1 MIEIKNI
8 LYLLQDKNVVLE
20 IKTKKQDY
28 FMKGTRDKYT
38 KYTTEKH
45 QFNYKNKDNKYDYI
59 KLKNNKIITYDDI
72 LKLRVEKFYYNED
85 LNVYIILIREYIK
98 SANQIIWG
106 GNMEKVY
113 IIRYE
118 DFDDY
123 KR

>member
-98 SANQIIWG
+98 SAN
-106 GNMEKVY
+106 
-113 IIRYE
+113 
-118 DFDDY
+118 
-123 KR
+123 